1 MSDETMNTE
10 QVPTPEQVLVEMRE
24 NMVPREE
31 AAKWQNKYNELFR
44 SVANGTF
51 SGEDKPAKK
60 SEAELK
66 ADYENNVR
74 VLADTSKSV
83 RPLEQFERLLAVD
96 DYLTSRG
103 ERSCFA
109 PSEGEITPEIQR
121 SCETTHALLESVI
134 AQADG
139 SDEVALAYLGNHLTE
154 PAGMAALMRAR

>member
-1 MSDETMNTE
+1 MTDETMNTE

-66 ADYENNVR
+66 ADYEDNLR

-83 RPLEQFERLLAVD
+83 RPLEQFERLLAID
-96 DYLTSRG
+96 DYLTSHG

-109 PSEGEITPEIQR
+109 PSDGTITQEIAE
-121 SCETTHALLESVI
+121 SCENTHELLESVI

-154 PAGMAALMRAR
+154 PAGMGAIRRAR